1 MARPGRPSTGDRRLT
16 ETRLCVEPSND
27 VRAETTRRRAARTLR
42 FLASGVA
49 ILALS
54 VPLCLASVP
63 AGAQSLPSLAL
74 PMPLGLPLTG
84 AGGDPQTAIAQSRTS
99 DQVSVTNEGS
109 IQDVLGPYGDP
120 FGLRAALAARGVTYV
135 LTYIGEGFSSASGGL
150 RRGTTFGGR
159 LDASLDIDLDQLAG
173 WSGARFHTDFFEIHG
188 HGLSRRFVNNLT
200 TVSGIEALP
209 STRLFELWI
218 EQRFFDDRLSV
229 KVGQVSADTEFAI
242 AQSAVV
248 FINAGFGWPNVG
260 AVVLPSGGP
269 IYPLATPAI
278 RLKYEP
284 TAELSLQGGLFNG
297 DPAGTPAGDETD
309 PERRNRTGTSFRVN
323 DPALLIGEAA
333 YAYPS
338 LPGAERLP
346 GTATLGG
353 WYHFGR
359 FDSPRLDEVR
369 GRLLADPEASGI
381 ARRFRG
387 NAGFYAML
395 DQTIYREPGTVNEGA
410 SAFLR
415 VSAVPTN
422 RNLIDLYVDAGVA
435 YRGLFEG
442 RPNDTLGLG
451 VIHSRISP
459 AARAFDRD
467 QRVFGAGSGP
477 LRSSETVFEA
487 TYQAELVSGF
497 TLQPDL
503 QYVMQPGGGVAD
515 ERGRRLRNATVLGL
529 RATINY

>member
-1 MARPGRPSTGDRRLT
+1 MKSEPTVSRGARATRPFGGGIRL
-16 ETRLCVEPSND
+16 
-27 VRAETTRRRAARTLR
+27 
-42 FLASGVA
+42 
-49 ILALS
+49 LALS
-54 VPLCLASVP
+54 ALLCAASGLAE
-63 AGAQSLPSLAL
+63 AQSPPALTLPQPLAL
-74 PMPLGLPLTG
+74 LPTG

-99 DQVSVTNEGS
+99 DQLSVTNEGS
-109 IQDVLGPYGDP
+109 IQEALGPYGDP
-120 FGLRAALAARGVTYV
+120 FGLRAALAARGITYV
-135 LTYIGEGFSSASGGL
+135 LTYVGEGFASTSGGL

-159 LDASLDIDLDQLAG
+159 LDTALDIDLDKLAG
-173 WSGARFHTDFFEIHG
+173 WGGARFHTDVFQIHG

-218 EQRFFDDRLSV
+218 EQRFFDDRFSV
-229 KVGQVSADTEFAI
+229 KIGQVSADTEFAI

-248 FINAGFGWPNVG
+248 FLNAGFGWPNIG

-284 TAELSLQGGLFNG
+284 TAELSFQGGLFNG
-297 DPAGTPAGDETD
+297 DPAGTPPPGDETD

-323 DPALLIGEAA
+323 DPALLIGEVA
-333 YAYPS
+333 YAYHS
-338 LPGAERLP
+338 LPGMERLP

-353 WYHFGR
+353 WHHFGR
-359 FDSPRLDEVR
+359 FESPRLDAVG
-369 GRLLADPEASGI
+369 GRLLADPEASGL

-387 NAGFYAML
+387 NAGFYAMI
-395 DQTIYREPGTVNEGA
+395 DQTVYREPGRDDAGA

-415 VSAVPTN
+415 ISAVPSN
-422 RNLIDLYVDAGVA
+422 RNLIDLYVDAGIA
-435 YRGLFEG
+435 YRGLFAG

-451 VIHSRISP
+451 LIHSRISP

-467 QRVFGAGSGP
+467 ALLFGTGPGP

-487 TYQAELVSGF
+487 TYQAEVVPGLTV
-497 TLQPDL
+497 QPDL
-503 QYVMQPGGGVAD
+503 QYVMRPGGGFAD
-515 ERGRRLRNATVLGL
+515 DRGRRLRNATVLGL
-529 RATINY
+529 RATVNY

>member
-1 MARPGRPSTGDRRLT
+1 MAVAPASAQAPLP
-16 ETRLCVEPSND
+16 LP
-27 VRAETTRRRAARTLR
+27 
-42 FLASGVA
+42 LA
-49 ILALS
+49 
-54 VPLCLASVP
+54 
-63 AGAQSLPSLAL
+63 
-74 PMPLGLPLTG
+74 LPLTG

-120 FGLRAALAARGVTYV
+120 FGLRAALAQRGITYV
-135 LTYIGEGFSSASGGL
+135 LTYIGEGLSNVSGGL
-150 RRGTTFGGR
+150 HRGATFGGR
-159 LDASLDIDLDQLAG
+159 LDASLDIDLDTFAG
-173 WSGARFHTDFFEIHG
+173 WSGARFHTDFFQIHG

-218 EQRFFDDRLSV
+218 EQRFFDDRFSV
-229 KVGQVSADTEFAI
+229 KVGQISADTEFAI
-242 AQSAVV
+242 AQTAVV
-248 FINAGFGWPNVG
+248 FVNAGFGWPNVG
-260 AVVLPSGGP
+260 AVAMPSGGP

-284 TAELSLQGGLFNG
+284 TAQLSFQGGLFNG
-297 DPAGTPAGDETD
+297 DPAGTPPLGDETD
-309 PERRNRTGTSFRVN
+309 PERRNRTGTNFRVD
-323 DPALLIGEAA
+323 DPALLIGEVA
-333 YAYPS
+333 YAYRS
-338 LPGAERLP
+338 FPGTEGLP

-359 FDSPRLDEVR
+359 FESPRLDEVR

-387 NAGFYAML
+387 DAGLYVIL
-395 DQTIYREPGTVNEGA
+395 DQTIYRETGAPNRGA
-410 SAFLR
+410 SIFARF
-415 VSAVPTN
+415 SAVPSD
-422 RNLIDLYVDAGVA
+422 RNLIDLYVDAGFA
-435 YRGLFEG
+435 YRGLFAG
-442 RPNDTLGLG
+442 RPNDTLGFG

-467 QRVFGAGSGP
+467 TLVFSGAGS

-487 TYQAELVSGF
+487 TYQAELLPGL

-503 QYVMQPGGGVAD
+503 QYVMRPGGGLSD

-529 RATINY
+529 RATVNY

>member
-1 MARPGRPSTGDRRLT
+1 MRKKPTRGRLSGALHP
-16 ETRLCVEPSND
+16 TRGGSV
-27 VRAETTRRRAARTLR
+27 
-42 FLASGVA
+42 
-49 ILALS
+49 LALS
-54 VPLCLASVP
+54 ALLCAASGLAE
-63 AGAQSLPSLAL
+63 AQSLLPQFPLPLA
-74 PMPLGLPLTG
+74 LPLTG
-84 AGGDPQTAIAQSRTS
+84 AGGDPQTAVAQSRTS
-99 DQVSVTNEGS
+99 DQVSVTNQGS
-109 IQDVLGPYGDP
+109 LQDALGPYGDP
-120 FGLRAALAARGVTYV
+120 FGLRASLADRGITYV
-135 LTYIGEGFSSASGGL
+135 LTYIGEGFWNAAGGL
-150 RRGTTFGGR
+150 RRGTTYGGR
-159 LDASLDIDLDQLAG
+159 LDTSLDIDLDRFVG
-173 WSGARFHTDFFEIHG
+173 WSGARFHTDFFQIHG
-188 HGLSRRFVNNLT
+188 HGLSRLYANNLT

-218 EQRFFDDRLSV
+218 EQRFLDDRFSV
-229 KVGQVSADTEFAI
+229 KIGQISADTEFAI

-248 FINAGFGWPNVG
+248 FVNAGFGWPNVG

-284 TAELSLQGGLFNG
+284 TLELSFQGALFNG
-297 DPAGTPAGDETD
+297 DPAGRPPPGDDTD
-309 PERRNRTGTSFRVN
+309 PQRRNRTGTNFRVN
-323 DPALLIGEAA
+323 DPALLIGEVA
-333 YAYPS
+333 YAYRS
-338 LPGAERLP
+338 LPGTDHLP

-369 GRLLADPEASGI
+369 GRFLADPESSGI

-387 NAGFYAML
+387 DAGLYAML
-395 DQTIYREPGTVNEGA
+395 DQTIYREPGRENAGA

-415 VSAVPTN
+415 VSAVPSD
-422 RNLIDLYVDAGVA
+422 RNLIDLYVDAGIA
-435 YRGLFEG
+435 YRGLFAG
-442 RPNDTLGLG
+442 RPNDTLGFG

-467 QRVFGAGSGP
+467 ARLFGVGLGP

-487 TYQAELVSGF
+487 TYQAELVPGF

-503 QYVMQPGGGVAD
+503 QYVMRPGGGLAD
-515 ERGRRLRNATVLGL
+515 ARGRRLRNATVMGL

>member
-1 MARPGRPSTGDRRLT
+1 MREKSTPRPATALRPLEWGSR
-16 ETRLCVEPSND
+16 
-27 VRAETTRRRAARTLR
+27 
-42 FLASGVA
+42 

-54 VPLCLASVP
+54 ALLCAASGT
-63 AGAQSLPSLAL
+63 AAAQSPPALAF
-74 PMPLGLPLTG
+74 PLALPLTG

-99 DQVSVTNEGS
+99 DQVSVTNQGS
-109 IQDVLGPYGDP
+109 IQEALGPYGDP
-120 FGLRAALAARGVTYV
+120 FGLRAFLAERGITYV
-135 LTYIGEGFSSASGGL
+135 LTYIGEGFSNGSGGL

-159 LDASLDIDLDQLAG
+159 LDTSLDIDLDQLAG
-173 WSGARFHTDFFEIHG
+173 WSGARFHTDFFQIHG
-188 HGLSRRFVNNLT
+188 HGMSRRYANNLT
-200 TVSGIEALP
+200 TISGIEALP

-218 EQRFFDDRLSV
+218 EQRFLDDRFSV
-229 KVGQVSADTEFAI
+229 KIGQISADTEFAI

-248 FINAGFGWPNVG
+248 FVNAGFGWPNIG
-260 AVVLPSGGP
+260 AVVMPSGGP

-284 TAELSLQGGLFNG
+284 THELSFQGGLFNG
-297 DPAGTPAGDETD
+297 DPAGTPPQGDDTD
-309 PERRNRTGTSFRVN
+309 PERRNRTGTNFRVN
-323 DPALLIGEAA
+323 DPALLIGEVA
-333 YAYPS
+333 YAYRS
-338 LPGAERLP
+338 LPGTERLP

-387 NAGFYAML
+387 DAGLYAML
-395 DQTIYREPGTVNEGA
+395 DQTIYREPARENAGA

-415 VSAVPTN
+415 VSMVPSD

-435 YRGLFEG
+435 YRGLVTG
-442 RPNDTLGLG
+442 RPNDTLGLA

-467 QRVFGAGSGP
+467 ARVFGVGSGP
-477 LRSSETVFEA
+477 LRSSETVVEA
-487 TYQAELVSGF
+487 TYQAEVVPGF

-503 QYVMQPGGGVAD
+503 QYVMRPGGGLAD
-515 ERGRRLRNATVLGL
+515 GRGRRLRNATIVGL
-529 RATINY
+529 RATVNY